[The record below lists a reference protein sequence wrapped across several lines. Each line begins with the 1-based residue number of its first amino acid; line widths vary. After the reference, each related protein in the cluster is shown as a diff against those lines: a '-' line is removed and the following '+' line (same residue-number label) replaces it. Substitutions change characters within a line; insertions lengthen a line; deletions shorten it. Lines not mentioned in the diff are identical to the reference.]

1 MRGLPI
7 IKPVIAWALGVPPAL
22 GLPARFGLP
31 PELTRTAR
39 SVDCWVASQVGWPF
53 WRPVLGVFPA
63 KNGVDSRGVPLVE
76 QSSSA
81 GAGPL
86 PDRHEG
92 EPAAT
97 KAGAVARA
105 PLPSAESFR
114 RLAPHLVVR
123 ARRGIVGSSR
133 YATRLRDAVRQASE
147 DAAARPVLISG
158 EPGLEKDNLA
168 ALIHFGSPARRQLL
182 VRVDGAL
189 LREDGAELFGSAS
202 SDGAGSLLESLGS
215 GSLLINKID
224 QVPGPLRQVLLG
236 LARTGQWRAGGPGGS
251 PHPFPGRMFFTAEG
265 AVPELDRFCRFIRV
279 PPLRVRRQDLGEWVR
294 YGVRMRSRALG
305 WSQPPQVPQPVI
317 QRLQSYDFPGNL
329 QELEALLNRAL
340 QQARPAKTSPGAE
353 EAGPELAQLP
363 EEVFWTPA
371 RHQRFRF
378 DLWRW
383 KPGLRETLR
392 NPLLWQGLLF
402 GLVSWLFVLVNLWLW
417 LGPQDRAHN
426 GGLILFW
433 AWWWPLILLSYPL
446 VGRLWCA
453 VCPFMVWG
461 EISQR
466 LARLLGWTPAE
477 WPRGSSDAWAAPLL
491 AAGFATI
498 LLWEA
503 VWDLENRAWLS
514 SCLLLLITAGAVVGS
529 LRFEKR
535 FWCRYLCPVGG
546 MNGLFAKLSILE
558 LRAQVGTCTG
568 SCSSYA
574 CFKGGPAEGEG
585 LATAGCPLGTHP
597 AHLGSNRNCVLC
609 MSCAQACPHRSVQL
623 SLRPPAAD
631 LQRDL
636 DEPAAEAGL
645 ILVLAG
651 DLTLHHWQRLLGG
664 LPLAPTSLSGGP
676 LLPRLAFG
684 ALALALPSLGFL
696 LMGPWFTPQ
705 RLRRTLYALLP
716 LLWGLLLARYLP
728 LGMAEAGTVLQ
739 VSMTPLHG
747 DFASQLPSWRADSH
761 VIGFC
766 QSGAVLVGLAGA
778 LVLLRRMLR
787 AGSAALPAA
796 SLLALALAAGG
807 RWLVAL
813 P

>member
-1 MRGLPI
+1 MVDQPS
-7 IKPVIAWALGVPPAL
+7 PAAESPCSDRP
-22 GLPARFGLP
+22 GAEP
-31 PELTRTAR
+31 
-39 SVDCWVASQVGWPF
+39 VAS
-53 WRPVLGVFPA
+53 
-63 KNGVDSRGVPLVE
+63 
-76 QSSSA
+76 
-81 GAGPL
+81 
-86 PDRHEG
+86 
-92 EPAAT
+92 
-97 KAGAVARA
+97 RA
-105 PLPSAESFR
+105 LAMAQAPMPSAERFQ

-133 YATRLRDAVRQASE
+133 YATRLREAVRQASE
-147 DAAARPVLISG
+147 DGAAQAVLISG

-168 ALIHFGSPARRQLL
+168 ALIHFGSPARRQLM
-182 VRVDGAL
+182 VRLDGAL

-215 GSLLINKID
+215 GALLINKID
-224 QVPGPLRQVLLG
+224 QVPARLQQALLT
-236 LARTGQWRAGGPGGS
+236 LADTGQWRAGGPGGS
-251 PHPFPGRMFFTAEG
+251 LHQFPGRVYFTSEV
-265 AVPELDRFCRFIRV
+265 AVPAVDRHCLSIRV

-294 YGVRMRSRALG
+294 YSVRMRSRPLG
-305 WSQPPQVPQPVI
+305 WRQPPQVPEAVI
-317 QRLQSYDFPGNL
+317 KRLQSYDFPGNL
-329 QELEALLNRAL
+329 QELEELLNRAL
-340 QQARPAKTSPGAE
+340 QQARPATASPSGKATGAE
-353 EAGPELAQLP
+353 LAPLP
-363 EEVFWTPA
+363 EEVFWTPV
-371 RHQRFRF
+371 RQQRFRF

-383 KPGLRETLR
+383 KPGLRDWLR
-392 NPLLWQGLLF
+392 NPRVWTVVLF

-417 LGPQDRAHN
+417 MGPQDRAHN
-426 GGLILFW
+426 GGLTLFW

-477 WPRGSSDAWAAPLL
+477 WPRGCSDDWAAPLL
-491 AAGFATI
+491 ASGFAAI

-503 VWDLENRAWLS
+503 VWDLENTAWLS
-514 SCLLLLITAGAVVGS
+514 SCLLLLITAGAVIGS

-558 LRAQVGTCTG
+558 LRAQVGTCSG
-568 SCSSYA
+568 SCSTYG
-574 CFKGGPAEGEG
+574 CFKGGPAHGEG

-597 AHLGSNRNCVLC
+597 AHLSNNRNCVLC

-636 DEPAAEAGL
+636 DAPASEAGL
-645 ILVLAG
+645 FLVLAG
-651 DLTLHHWQRLLGG
+651 DLTLHHWQRLLGS
-664 LPLAPTSLSGGP
+664 LPLAPASLSEGP

-684 ALALALPSLGFL
+684 ALALALPSLVFL
-696 LMGPWFTPQ
+696 LMRPWFAPQ
-705 RLRRTLYALLP
+705 RLRRILYALLP

-739 VSMTPLHG
+739 VSFAPLNG
-747 DFASQLPSWRADSH
+747 AFAAQMPSWQADSH

-766 QSGAVLVGLAGA
+766 QSVAVVVGLAGA

-787 AGSAALPAA
+787 AGSSALPAA